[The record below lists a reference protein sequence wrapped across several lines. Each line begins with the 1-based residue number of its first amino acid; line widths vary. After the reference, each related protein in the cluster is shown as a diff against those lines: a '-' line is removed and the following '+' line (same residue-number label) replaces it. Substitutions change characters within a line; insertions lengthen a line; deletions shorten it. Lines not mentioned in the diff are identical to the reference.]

1 MARLAAAMAGDGR
14 MPVPTLAP
22 AYAGIP
28 GAGPASPSDPDRAF
42 ASGVAASL
50 QAVTP
55 RFDQLAGWTGL
66 ATPKETGDQSLSW
79 FVGYAPADSPRFA
92 IVVVVED
99 SDEGVTRTLP
109 IARQMLASMSP

>member
-1 MARLAAAMAGDGR
+1 
-14 MPVPTLAP
+14 
-22 AYAGIP
+22 
-28 GAGPASPSDPDRAF
+28 
-42 ASGVAASL
+42 VAASL

-79 FVGYAPADSPRFA
+79 FVGYAPADGPRFA

-99 SDEGVTRTLP
+99 SDGGATLTLP